1 MSTRRR
7 AGGCYTIDMKT
18 NFFRGFTQRT
28 IMAGFTLVE
37 VMVTVSIIAILSAIV
52 YSNFNDARKVARDDV
67 RKSDLKELQLAV
79 ELYKSQ
85 NGRYPEAGCGIGTAW
100 AGPGDT
106 TASWGTDCTE
116 YIDGLVPEFIA
127 ALPQD
132 PNQEEDDNRGF
143 YYKTDATGG
152 AYKILVHKTVE
163 KQLITSFADEF
174 ARCSSA
180 IGACSSGIDV
190 RANEYAVYSVG
201 AEDW

>member
-1 MSTRRR
+1 
-7 AGGCYTIDMKT
+7 MKT
-18 NFFRGFTQRT
+18 NFFRGFAQRT

-67 RKSDLKELQLAV
+67 RKSELKELQLAV

-100 AGPGDT
+100 AGPGQT
-106 TASWGTDCTE
+106 SEPWGKSYCDN
-116 YIDGLVPEFIA
+116 YIVGLVPEFIA

-132 PNQEEDDNRGF
+132 PNQEEDDNKGF
-143 YYKTDATGG
+143 YYKTDASGG

-163 KQLITSFADEF
+163 KQLIKSFADEF
-174 ARCSSA
+174 ARCPSA

-190 RANEYAVYSVG
+190 RANEYAVYSFG